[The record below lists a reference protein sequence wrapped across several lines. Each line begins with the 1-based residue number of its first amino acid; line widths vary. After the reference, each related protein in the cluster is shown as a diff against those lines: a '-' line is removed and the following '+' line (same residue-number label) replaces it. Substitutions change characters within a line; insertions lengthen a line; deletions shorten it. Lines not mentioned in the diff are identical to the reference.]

1 MNIYMGLMKMENLD
15 VLSKSGMSFDNF
27 LYLLDCG
34 IELYLC
40 RKEKRYWISH
50 ASDNFI
56 FTRNDGSSQIFPNIS
71 QLINNA
77 TLENGE
83 KLLDIWHDFDD
94 IVG

>member
-1 MNIYMGLMKMENLD
+1 M
-15 VLSKSGMSFDNF
+15 V
-27 LYLLDCG
+27 
-34 IELYLC
+34 
-40 RKEKRYWISH
+40 
-50 ASDNFI
+50 
-56 FTRNDGSSQIFPNIS
+56 PNIS